1 MNRVV
6 LMVLSVA
13 ASVVVSLTA
22 DRQAFAQPSATKP
35 MQDAQRKAEQKARNA
50 QKKDEEQAASQD
62 KAQKQDSAKPASS
75 P

>member
-1 MNRVV
+1 MIRFAPI
-6 LMVLSVA
+6 VLSVA
-13 ASVVVSLTA
+13 AGLVVSLTA
-22 DRQAFAQPSATKP
+22 GPHAFAQPSAMKP

-62 KAQKQDSAKPASS
+62 KAPKQDSPKPASS

>member
-1 MNRVV
+1 MIRFD
-6 LMVLSVA
+6 LIVLSVA
-13 ASVVVSLTA
+13 ASLVVSLTPA
-22 DRQAFAQPSATKP
+22 RQAIAQPSAMKP

-62 KAQKQDSAKPASS
+62 KAPKPDSTKPASS